1 MATVQRTLQRSE
13 LRILA
18 ILGVPT
24 FALALAIT
32 TVSTYLPVLA
42 EDFSDSSIVIGLL
55 IGGEGLIA
63 LWLPLVVGSWSD
75 RLRTP
80 LGSRL
85 PFILAATPVLVVA
98 LALLGFVDSIAAAAV
113 VVAVFFVGYFVAYEP
128 YRALYPDLVDADIA
142 GRAQSSQAI
151 FRGLGTFLALVG
163 GGLLISVSDPLPFL
177 AAALIVGGSMGAFCV
192 AGVRHRRRERAAV
205 QEEAVGEV
213 VRRVADLVRGNGELQ
228 AFLVANALWELALAA
243 LKTFVV
249 LYVTKTLGLS
259 LASSSLAVG
268 VAATFVLVGA
278 LVSGT
283 IGDSLGRARV
293 MRAALVVYGL
303 GLMIP
308 FVSTVPWVVALA
320 APLVAFGGGV
330 TMSLPYA
337 LLMPMMPRGAHGAV
351 TGLYSLS
358 RGVGI
363 SLGAA
368 AGRRRHPGGGRGLP
382 LDVARVRR
390 GDPHLHPGD
399 GPAARRAIVPTDWPI
414 SQ

>member
-1 MATVQRTLQRSE
+1 MATVQRTLERSE

-85 PFILAATPVLVVA
+85 PFILAATPVLVLA
-98 LALLGFVDSIAAAAV
+98 LAVLGFVDTIAEAAV
-113 VVAVFFVGYFVAYEP
+113 VVAIFFVGYFVAYEP
-128 YRALYPDLVDADIA
+128 YRALYPDLVDDAIA

-163 GGLLISVSDPLPFL
+163 GGLLISISDPLPFIATAVIV
-177 AAALIVGGSMGAFCV
+177 AASLGAFCL
-192 AGVRHRRRERAAV
+192 AGVRYRRRERPV
-205 QEEAVGEV
+205 HDEAMSEV
-213 VRRVADLVRGNGELQ
+213 VRRVADIVRGHRELQ
-228 AFLVANALWELALAA
+228 AFLVANALWELALSA

-249 LYVTKTLGLS
+249 LYVTRTLGLS
-259 LASSSLAVG
+259 LAGSSLAIG
-268 VAATFVLVGA
+268 AAATVVLVGA
-278 LVSGT
+278 LVSGKL
-283 IGDSLGRARV
+283 GDSLGRARV
-293 MRAALVVYGL
+293 MRGALVVYGL
-303 GLMIP
+303 GLLIP
-308 FVSTVPWVVALA
+308 FVSTVPWIVALA

-358 RGVGI
+358 RGVGT
-363 SLGAA
+363 SLGPLLAGVAIQA
-368 AGRRRHPGGGRGLP
+368 AGGDYRWTWLVCGAAIILSIPAMAP
-382 LDVARVRR
+382 LRDE
-390 GDPHLHPGD
+390 
-399 GPAARRAIVPTDWPI
+399 
-414 SQ
+414 

>member
-13 LRILA
+13 LRVLA

-42 EDFSDSSIVIGLL
+42 GDFSNSSIVIGLL

-85 PFILAATPVLVVA
+85 PFILAATPALVLA
-98 LALLGFVDSIAAAAV
+98 LAVLGFVQSIAQAAI
-113 VVAVFFVGYFVAYEP
+113 VVAVFFVAYFVAYEP
-128 YRALYPDLVDADIA
+128 YRALYPDLVDQEIA

-177 AAALIVGGSMGAFCV
+177 AAALIVGLSMGAFCV
-192 AGVRHRRRERAAV
+192 AGVRHRRRERPV

-213 VRRVADLVRGNGELQ
+213 VRHVADLVRGRRDLQ
-228 AFLVANALWELALAA
+228 AFLVANALWELALSA

-259 LASSSLAVG
+259 LAGSSLAIG
-268 VAATFVLVGA
+268 VAATVVLVGA
-278 LVSGT
+278 LVSGK
-283 IGDSLGRARV
+283 IGDNLGRARV
-293 MRAALVVYGL
+293 MRVALLFYGL

-358 RGVGI
+358 RGVGT
-363 SLGAA
+363 SLGPLLAGVAIEA
-368 AGRRRHPGGGRGLP
+368 AGEDYRWTWLVCGAAILVSIPVMAP
-382 LDVARVRR
+382 LRDDR
-390 GDPHLHPGD
+390 
-399 GPAARRAIVPTDWPI
+399 
-414 SQ
+414 

>member
-1 MATVQRTLQRSE
+1 MATVPRTLQRSE

-42 EDFSDSSIVIGLL
+42 EAFSDSSIVIGLL

-85 PFILAATPVLVVA
+85 PFILAATPALVVA
-98 LALLGFVDSIAAAAV
+98 LAVLGFVDSIAEAAI

-128 YRALYPDLVDADIA
+128 YRALYPDLVDAEIA

-163 GGLLISVSDPLPFL
+163 GGLLISISDPLPFL
-177 AAALIVGGSMGAFCV
+177 AAALIVGLSMGAFCI

-213 VRRVADLVRGNGELQ
+213 VRRVADLVRGNRELQ

-243 LKTFVV
+243 LKTFVI

-259 LASSSLAVG
+259 LAGSSLAVG

-283 IGDSLGRARV
+283 IGDSIGRARV

-308 FVSTVPWVVALA
+308 FVSTVTWVVALA

-363 SLGAA
+363 SLGPLLAGVAIQA
-368 AGRRRHPGGGRGLP
+368 AGEDYRWMWLVCGAAILISIPVMAP
-382 LDVARVRR
+382 LRDDR
-390 GDPHLHPGD
+390 
-399 GPAARRAIVPTDWPI
+399 
-414 SQ
+414 

>member
-1 MATVQRTLQRSE
+1 MATVQRTLERSE

-42 EDFSDSSIVIGLL
+42 EDFSDSTIVIGLL

-85 PFILAATPVLVVA
+85 PFILAATPVLVLA
-98 LALLGFVDSIAAAAV
+98 LAVLGFVDTIAGAAV

-128 YRALYPDLVDADIA
+128 YRALYPDLVDDEIA

-163 GGLLISVSDPLPFL
+163 GGLLISISDPLPFI
-177 AAALIVGGSMGAFCV
+177 ATAVIVGASLGAFCL
-192 AGVRHRRRERAAV
+192 AGVRYRRRERPAHD
-205 QEEAVGEV
+205 EAMSEV
-213 VRRVADLVRGNGELQ
+213 VRRVADIVRGHRELQ
-228 AFLVANALWELALAA
+228 AFLVANALWELALSA

-259 LASSSLAVG
+259 LAGSSLAIG
-268 VAATFVLVGA
+268 AAATVVLVGA
-278 LVSGT
+278 LVSGKL
-283 IGDSLGRARV
+283 GDSLGRARV
-293 MRAALVVYGL
+293 MRGALVVYGL
-303 GLMIP
+303 GLLIP
-308 FVSTVPWVVALA
+308 FVSTVPWIVALA

-358 RGVGI
+358 RGVGT
-363 SLGAA
+363 SLGPLL
-368 AGRRRHPGGGRGLP
+368 AGVAIQAGGGDYRWTWLVCGAAILVSIPAMAP
-382 LDVARVRR
+382 LRDEQR
-390 GDPHLHPGD
+390 
-399 GPAARRAIVPTDWPI
+399 
-414 SQ
+414 

>member
-63 LWLPLVVGSWSD
+63 LWLPLAVGSWSD

-85 PFILAATPVLVVA
+85 PFILVATPALVVA
-98 LALLGFVDSIAAAAV
+98 LAVLGFVDSIAAAAI
-113 VVAVFFVGYFVAYEP
+113 VVAVFFVAYFVAYEP
-128 YRALYPDLVDADIA
+128 YRALYPDLVDDEIA

-163 GGLLISVSDPLPFL
+163 GGLLISISDPLPFL
-177 AAALIVGGSMGAFCV
+177 ATALVVGLTMGAFCV
-192 AGVRHRRRERAAV
+192 AGVRYRRRERPV

-213 VRRVADLVRGNGELQ
+213 VRRVADLVHGRRDLQ
-228 AFLVANALWELALAA
+228 AFLVANALWELALSA

-259 LASSSLAVG
+259 LAGSSLAIG
-268 VAATFVLVGA
+268 VAASVVLVGA
-278 LVSGT
+278 VVSGK
-283 IGDSLGRARV
+283 IADRVGRARV
-293 MRAALVVYGL
+293 MRASLVVYGL
-303 GLMIP
+303 GLLVP
-308 FVSTVPWVVALA
+308 FASTVPWVVALA

-358 RGVGI
+358 RGVGT
-363 SLGAA
+363 SLGPLLAGVAIQA
-368 AGRRRHPGGGRGLP
+368 AGGDYRWTWLVCGTAILVSIPVMAP
-382 LDVARVRR
+382 LRD
-390 GDPHLHPGD
+390 
-399 GPAARRAIVPTDWPI
+399 
-414 SQ
+414 